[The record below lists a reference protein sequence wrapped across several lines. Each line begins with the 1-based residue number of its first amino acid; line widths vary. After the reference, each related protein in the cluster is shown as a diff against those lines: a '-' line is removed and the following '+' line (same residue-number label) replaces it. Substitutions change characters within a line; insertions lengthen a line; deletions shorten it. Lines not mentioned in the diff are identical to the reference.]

1 MESDRIKFAEA
12 SAAVTSRGTNL
23 IAGLQR
29 EHDELQQILGAA
41 EQPAAKRREKEAARN
56 LATMLDKHAQL
67 KDKIAKERTE
77 IHELDI
83 QIARVR
89 LYKLEYCYYKK
100 IQLC

>member
-12 SAAVTSRGTNL
+12 SAAITARGTNL

-29 EHDELQQILGAA
+29 EYNKLQQVLDAA

-56 LATMLDKHAQL
+56 LSIMLDKHAQL
-67 KDKIAKERTE
+67 KEKIAKERTE

-83 QIARVR
+83 QIARV
-89 LYKLEYCYYKK
+89 CT
-100 IQLC
+100 QS